1 MALIARR
8 RFISRLAAAGAA
20 GMIATPRVIAAEE
33 SLETTTIRL
42 GKIPAS
48 CDAPIYAAAE
58 LLRTEGFTDVRFI
71 SSAPGAPGRHPKP

>member
-1 MALIARR
+1 MLLYTRR
-8 RFISRLAAAGAA
+8 RFLTTASMAGAA
-20 GMIATPRVIAAEE
+20 GLVYPRKPLAAEE
-33 SLETTTIRL
+33 PLETTTIRL

-48 CDAPIYAAAE
+48 CDAPLYGAAE